1 MDMAGL
7 QEKVSQI
14 YSRHRKV
21 GSGLNAIEKRLKAL
35 DEHIRH
41 SENFKNR
48 RSVKRQYDELYSQ
61 YESAR
66 KVKGLGAERKAQ
78 KALDTAN
85 KYYKDNRT
93 EIVLYESAE
102 RYLRDVLQERFNP
115 NKLPPITKWTEERT
129 AKTAEKKMLYQEYYS
144 LKDEVK
150 EVEIIRRNVEEI
162 MRDESRETQRTR
174 TQGLEL

>member
-1 MDMAGL
+1 M
-7 QEKVSQI
+7 
-14 YSRHRKV
+14 
-21 GSGLNAIEKRLKAL
+21 
-35 DEHIRH
+35 
-41 SENFKNR
+41 
-48 RSVKRQYDELYSQ
+48 
-61 YESAR
+61 
-66 KVKGLGAERKAQ
+66 
-78 KALDTAN
+78 
-85 KYYKDNRT
+85 
-93 EIVLYESAE
+93 
-102 RYLRDVLQERFNP
+102 RDVLQERFNP